1 MRRRTVL
8 ASLGA
13 VAAAPAFASPQPR
26 VFAAAS
32 VAAVVQAALGEAG
45 LVVAGASGAL
55 ARQIE
60 QGAPADLFFSAD
72 PIWMDRLAA
81 AGLILPESRRDLLG
95 NSLVLI
101 APRSRPVRL
110 RTLSPAGLEAALGPR
125 GRLALP
131 DPDYVPAGRYGRAAL
146 QALGG
151 WEAARERLALCAS
164 VADAV
169 ALVVRGEAA
178 LGVAYATDARAEPR
192 VSVAFAVPASA
203 HPRIVYPLALLRRA
217 AGSAP
222 ARTAY
227 ARLVGQP
234 ALARYREAGFLVL

>member
-1 MRRRTVL
+1 MRRRAVL
-8 ASLGA
+8 AGLGA
-13 VAAAPAFASPQPR
+13 VAVAPAFASARPR

-32 VAAVVQAALGEAG
+32 VAAVAQAVLGEAG

-72 PIWMDRLAA
+72 PVWMDRLAA

-110 RTLSPAGLEAALGPR
+110 RALSAGGLDAALGPR

-146 QALGG
+146 ETLSVWNAV
-151 WEAARERLALCAS
+151 RDRLALCAS

-169 ALVVRGEAA
+169 ALAARGEAA

-217 AGSAP
+217 AESAP
-222 ARTAY
+222 ARAAY
-227 ARLVGQP
+227 ARLVGAP
-234 ALARYREAGFLVL
+234 ARARYREAGFLVL